1 VKTKSEILVAVAN
14 LREKSTKVRDRL
26 EYAEGQA
33 YYDELDSL
41 AEMNTLIKNLLNQ
54 LQGAPDDH

>member
-1 VKTKSEILVAVAN
+1 MKTKSEILVAVAN
-14 LREKSTKVRDRL
+14 LRERSVKVRDRL

>member
-1 VKTKSEILVAVAN
+1 MKTKSEILVAVAN

-54 LQGAPDDH
+54 LHGAPDDH

>member
-1 VKTKSEILVAVAN
+1 MKTKSEILVAVAN